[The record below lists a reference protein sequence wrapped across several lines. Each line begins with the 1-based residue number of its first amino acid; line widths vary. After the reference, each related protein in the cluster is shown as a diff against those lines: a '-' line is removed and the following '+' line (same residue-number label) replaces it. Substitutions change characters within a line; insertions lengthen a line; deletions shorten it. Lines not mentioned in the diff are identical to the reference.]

1 MFFFSCIFFHRDTFA
16 ENIVSSGLVIHDIHD
31 PICQLNS
38 IAIKGNDE
46 DVFML
51 WALYDRGRQWRFCYC
66 FMLVEFYKGCWFGW
80 FFFVVT
86 KLVNLCS
93 AKVHFSP

>member
-1 MFFFSCIFFHRDTFA
+1 
-16 ENIVSSGLVIHDIHD
+16 
-31 PICQLNS
+31 
-38 IAIKGNDE
+38 
-46 DVFML
+46 ML

-93 AKVHFSP
+93 AKVHFLQGKTKIKGTPPPSLEGDKIINLAKEVALT